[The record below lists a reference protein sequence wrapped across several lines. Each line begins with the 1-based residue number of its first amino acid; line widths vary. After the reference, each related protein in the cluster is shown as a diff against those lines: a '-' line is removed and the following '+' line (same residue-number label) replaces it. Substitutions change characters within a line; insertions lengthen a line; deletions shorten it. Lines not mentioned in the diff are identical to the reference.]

1 MKALTI
7 PKFHIL
13 RIDLSFYHELMA
25 IFNRALNTEPEQ
37 QNLELLTVACRV
49 VILLINRV
57 KIDDGQQ
64 DDDITRKRDLTVVVA
79 KLIGATDSEELINE
93 FVTVCLYL
101 IKHTFSPMQKELDL
115 DVSLDIIES
124 SSKILKRPKLPEI
137 LLANICK
144 ILGTLAGQASLT
156 VRNSG

>member
-79 KLIGATDSEELINE
+79 KLISEELINE